1 MLAKGDGIPCLL
13 KRKPMGQQDLL
24 ASMTM
29 NQDFQGKA
37 SHCRQ
42 VLLFRSLSDAF
53 RRTFSSIDFSMG
65 MDFSIRNKLP
75 RFNFCQMRDIN
86 KICE

>member
-42 VLLFRSLSDAF
+42 VLLFR
-53 RRTFSSIDFSMG
+53 RTFSSIDFSMG